1 LKEWIT
7 GRNPVSEVIQAK
19 RRQVFRLLFAT
30 GLEEKG
36 KILELRER
44 AQARNIPIETVPRE
58 RLLKMGENPQGVA
71 AEVSAFP
78 YVNISD
84 ILDDAAR
91 KQEDLFLLVL
101 DVIQNPQNLGSLI
114 RTAEAAGVH
123 GILIPQHRAAE
134 VTPAVVTASAGASE
148 SMLIAQANLNRALEE
163 LKKQGVWVVGLD
175 GGEGS
180 QPIEELKLT
189 GPIALVVGNEGEG
202 MRQLV
207 RQTCDFVAAL
217 PMKGHIES
225 LNAAVAGSIAIYLT
239 FLERLKKQEN

>member
-7 GRNPVSEVIQAK
+7 GRNPVTEVIQAK
-19 RRQVFRLLFAT
+19 RRQVFRLLFAV
-30 GLEEKG
+30 GIEEKG
-36 KILELRER
+36 KILDLRKM
-44 AQARNIPIETVPRE
+44 AQSRKIPIEMVPRE
-58 RLLKMGENPQGVA
+58 KLLKMGENPQGVA
-71 AEVSAFP
+71 AEVSAYP
-78 YVNISD
+78 YVDISD
-84 ILDDAAR
+84 ILAVAAE

-101 DVIQNPQNLGSLI
+101 DVIQNPQNLGSLV

-148 SMLIAQANLNRALEE
+148 SMLIAQANLNRALED

-175 GGEGS
+175 GGPDS
-180 QPIEELKLT
+180 RPIEDLDLT

-207 RQTCDFVAAL
+207 RQTCDFVTAL

-239 FLERLKKQEN
+239 FLERLRKQKN